1 MRNKNS
7 YMKTKIL
14 LITILFSSN
23 FLFAQTNLSGFYPSS
38 TISGL
43 RFGSATAIH
52 ENTIVIS
59 SATSP
64 FPPVTTGYVYVFNQT
79 NQSITQEA
87 YFYPSDALSNDQ
99 FGKAV
104 AVFEDF
110 IAVGS
115 PLHDEGFS
123 DSGAVY
129 LYKKVNNNWE
139 FFQKITATD
148 ASANKQFGS
157 FVKIQ
162 GNSLFV
168 SAPNDTNSIGIGS
181 VYVYTFNETE
191 WIFNQKLTIAN
202 SIKLGEKIEIEGNY
216 LVVSDRLNEQK
227 TKYHTFIFDT
237 NWIYNDSTLEFGNL
251 EENIKDFSFDGQ
263 KLYITAIQMSSQFL
277 NKVYILNR
285 VNNSWV
291 NESILPMNFDDF
303 VIGKIAVSGNN
314 MLVGYEFYFLQLSRK
329 FPVFYYKKIENEW
342 QMQTY
347 FYGEGQSNMDDY
359 LGNSISMFE
368 SNVVLGAYNEGGI
381 NTGKAYS
388 INLENLSIPTFD
400 KNVISI
406 YPNPTNNSIT
416 IENQSSNQVGRY
428 ELFSI
433 TGKLLYSVSN
443 QFSTLSLDHFQSGI
457 YLLKISFENDSYE
470 THKIIKK

>member
-1 MRNKNS
+1 
-7 YMKTKIL
+7 
-14 LITILFSSN
+14 
-23 FLFAQTNLSGFYPSS
+23 
-38 TISGL
+38 
-43 RFGSATAIH
+43 
-52 ENTIVIS
+52 
-59 SATSP
+59 
-64 FPPVTTGYVYVFNQT
+64 
-79 NQSITQEA
+79 
-87 YFYPSDALSNDQ
+87 
-99 FGKAV
+99 
-104 AVFEDF
+104 
-110 IAVGS
+110 
-115 PLHDEGFS
+115 
-123 DSGAVY
+123 
-129 LYKKVNNNWE
+129 
-139 FFQKITATD
+139 
-148 ASANKQFGS
+148 
-157 FVKIQ
+157 
-162 GNSLFV
+162 
-168 SAPNDTNSIGIGS
+168 
-181 VYVYTFNETE
+181 
-191 WIFNQKLTIAN
+191 
-202 SIKLGEKIEIEGNY
+202 
-216 LVVSDRLNEQK
+216 
-227 TKYHTFIFDT
+227 
-237 NWIYNDSTLEFGNL
+237 
-251 EENIKDFSFDGQ
+251 
-263 KLYITAIQMSSQFL
+263 MSSQFL

-347 FYGEGQSNMDDY
+347 FYGEGHSNMADN

-381 NTGKAYS
+381 NTGNAYS